1 MLNFEQLYEVIQT
14 GLTFIVFSFCFSEG
28 KTDYFAR
35 KRLVIQ
41 DKNKYN
47 TPKYRMIVRFSNR
60 DIICQVGGKMLTICP
75 MTTCEVFMQQDILK
89 C

>member
-1 MLNFEQLYEVIQT
+1 MQNFEQFYEVIQT
-14 GLTFIVFSFCFSEG
+14 GLIFIVFSLSFSEG

-47 TPKYRMIVRFSNR
+47 TPKYRMIVRSSNR
-60 DIICQVGGKMLTICP
+60 DIICQVGVKP
-75 MTTCEVFMQQDILK
+75 FAP
-89 C
+89 